1 MKRKTTWLQFRS
13 KSKRRSLRNH
23 PQDISFWNVS
33 DDHTEVPSELQQSL
47 AWIQDEWAKCADVQ
61 YQHLHV
67 QGVPVCLVFINN
79 LIDQDAAQ
87 RALMEPLTRYEQG
100 QVTLP
105 ALKDTLNAL
114 MTEDTSQI
122 SAIHQ
127 AIAAGKVVALVDG
140 QSGALLVD
148 VNKFPGRAIET
159 SQNEPTIQGPQ
170 EAFIESLQTNLA
182 LIRKRL
188 RTSKLKIETMQM
200 GTKTNV
206 QLALLYVEGIV
217 KPSLVEEAHQRLQR
231 IQIDGIISSNEIR
244 EMIDDAPF
252 SPFRLTEVTERPDRT
267 VAGLLQG
274 RICFLIDGTPTSIAV
289 PVVFVSGLS
298 SAEDYYG
305 HFMTA
310 LPLRILRHAMYWSSL
325 LLPSLYIAL
334 LSYNQDLVPTPLLIS
349 LEAQHEGIPFPT
361 IVEALG
367 MQTAFEALRE
377 AGLRLPRT
385 IGQSVSIVGALIIGD
400 AAVNASIVSPG
411 MVIVVAAAGV
421 ASYTIPSQDLVNTNR
436 ILQYPFMIVASL
448 LGLYGIVAL
457 GLVLVIH
464 MVSLRSFGVPY
475 MAPLAP
481 FSWPEMR
488 DTFIRA
494 PWWAMNQRP
503 RFYESV
509 NLTRNRTPKPSSPS
523 RDST

>member
-1 MKRKTTWLQFRS
+1 MQFRS
-13 KSKRRSLRNH
+13 KSKKRMQ
-23 PQDISFWNVS
+23 PQDISFWDVS
-33 DDHTEVPSELQQSL
+33 DDSVKVPSELQQSL
-47 AWIQDEWAKCADVQ
+47 AWIQDEWVKCSDVK
-61 YQHLHV
+61 YQSFHV
-67 QGVPVCLVFINN
+67 QEVPVCLVFING

-100 QVTLP
+100 PVTLP
-105 ALKDTLNAL
+105 ALKDSLNAL
-114 MTEDTSQI
+114 MTEETSQI

-127 AIAAGKVVALVDG
+127 AIAEGKVVVLMDG

-148 VNKFPGRAIET
+148 VNKFPGRGIET

-170 EAFIESLQTNLA
+170 EAFIESLPTNLA

-188 RTSKLKIETMQM
+188 RTSKLKVETMQI
-200 GTKTNV
+200 GAKTNL

-217 KPSLVEEAHQRLQR
+217 KPGLIEEAHQRLQR
-231 IQIDGIISSNEIR
+231 IQTDGILSSNEIR
-244 EMIDDAPF
+244 EMMDDAPF

-267 VAGLLQG
+267 VAGLLEG
-274 RICFLIDGTPTSIAV
+274 RICFLNDGTPTSIVV
-289 PVVFVSGLS
+289 PVVFVGGLS

-310 LPLRILRHAMYWSSL
+310 LPLRILRHAMYWSAL

-361 IVEALG
+361 IIEALG
-367 MQTAFEALRE
+367 MQTTFEALRE
-377 AGLRLPRT
+377 AGLRLPRAV
-385 IGQSVSIVGALIIGD
+385 GQSVSIVGALIIGD

-448 LGLYGIVAL
+448 LGLYGIVAF

-503 RFYESV
+503 QFYEPV
-509 NLTRNRTPKPSSPS
+509 NLTRNRTSKPSPPS
-523 RDST
+523 GDST